1 MSIIPRCIVLAL
13 AALIALF
20 AAEPAGAQDSTA
32 KITIAVSLNGPSSLL
47 GQLSLYGARLAIEE
61 ANASGE
67 RPRVALTEYEDVGD
81 PSRGRAI
88 AEQITASGVL
98 AVIGPAS
105 TPMALAVEPVY
116 AEHGL
121 VAIGTSA
128 TGDATTN
135 ATTFFRSTY
144 STSEAGESIASYLFY
159 ALGNSRPSVLFKE
172 RARCWP
178 KACFRPRSR
187 PGMPLRRPA
196 GLDSCWALRHRRQ
209 RNSRDRA
216 AASSIS
222 SGVSA
227 EALMRAKSARSP
239 LQHRRLPVERAIA
252 FFFRVEG
259 WRTVFFRMLHAP
271 HPR

>member
-20 AAEPAGAQDSTA
+20 AAEPASAQDSTA
-32 KITIAVSLNGPSSLL
+32 KITIAVWLNGPSSLL

-67 RPRVALTEYEDVGD
+67 RPRVELTGYDDVGD

-105 TPMALAVEPVY
+105 TPMALAVEPAY

-144 STSEAGESIASYLFY
+144 STSEAVNRSLVTFSTHLAIFARAFCSRITVTANPRRLETGRRAARHNGEIRVVHENGGDGRLG
-159 ALGNSRPSVLFKE
+159 ALG
-172 RARCWP
+172 
-178 KACFRPRSR
+178 
-187 PGMPLRRPA
+187 RR
-196 GLDSCWALRHRRQ
+196 
-209 RNSRDRA
+209 
-216 AASSIS
+216 
-222 SGVSA
+222 
-227 EALMRAKSARSP
+227 
-239 LQHRRLPVERAIA
+239 
-252 FFFRVEG
+252 
-259 WRTVFFRMLHAP
+259 
-271 HPR
+271 